1 METAT
6 TVVLR
11 YMLGN
16 TENVFLNL
24 SESADSFFVVAVVVV
39 CFLVLFCVCV
49 EKLDFGSCRA
59 VRVTCSLKQ
68 YAVR

>member
-1 METAT
+1 M
-6 TVVLR
+6 VVLR

-24 SESADSFFVVAVVVV
+24 SESADSFFVVVV